1 MQWTELSLNTTDEAV
16 DWVYML
22 LIDADYAGEIYIAPY
37 NATDDKSSPWTYT
50 ICLYLG
56 DDFHINQRIDKIA
69 QLLTPLQRTG
79 MAGELEIAE
88 VESKPTTDTDT
99 DKNIFRHRIGNR
111 FLILP
116 ANGTN
121 ETTSPDDIII
131 RLKPSLAFGS
141 GLHPATIL
149 SLKLIEKYVTP
160 STDVLDLGC
169 GSGILSIA
177 IAKLGASVLGLDND
191 AIAVQSTKEALYLN
205 GVEQQVTV
213 MEGSLGHGST
223 LGHLMG
229 GETTK
234 KVQAIDTQQKFD
246 LIVAN
251 IFARIHIALAKD
263 YQQASKKN
271 GILIAA
277 GFTNDYEE
285 SITTAMSEQG
295 FTVIDCE
302 RFNEWVAIAY
312 RQV

>member
-1 MQWTELSLNTTDEAV
+1 MQWTELSINTTDEAV

-22 LIDADYAGEIYIAPY
+22 LIDANYEGEIYIAPY
-37 NATDDKSSPWTYT
+37 NTTDDNSSPWTYT
-50 ICLYLG
+50 ICLYLE
-56 DDFHINQRIDKIA
+56 DNSYINHRINKIA

-88 VESKPTTDTDT
+88 VEAQTTTTDANR
-99 DKNIFRHRIGNR
+99 NIFRHRIGNR

-116 ANGTN
+116 SHGTN
-121 ETTSPDDIII
+121 ETTSPEDIII

-149 SLKLIEKYVTP
+149 SLKLIEKHVTP
-160 STDVLDLGC
+160 GTYVLDLGC

-191 AIAVQSTKEALYLN
+191 AIAVQSTKDAVYLN

-223 LGHLMG
+223 LGHWMG
-229 GETTK
+229 GETREN
-234 KVQAIDTQQKFD
+234 VPAIDTQQKFD
-246 LIVAN
+246 FIVAN
-251 IFARIHIALAKD
+251 IFARIHIAIAKD
-263 YQQASKKN
+263 YQQVLKKN

-277 GFTNDYEE
+277 GFTKDYEE
-285 SITTAMSEQG
+285 SITTAMLEQG
-295 FTVIDCE
+295 FIVIDCE
-302 RFNEWVAIAY
+302 QFNEWIALAY

>member
-1 MQWTELSLNTTDEAV
+1 MQWTQLSINTTDEAV

-22 LIDADYAGEIYIAPY
+22 LIDADYEGEIYIAPY
-37 NATDDKSSPWTYT
+37 NATDDNSSPWTYT
-50 ICLYLG
+50 ICLYLE
-56 DDFHINQRIDKIA
+56 DNSYINHRINKIA

-88 VESKPTTDTDT
+88 VEAQTTAYTHR
-99 DKNIFRHRIGNR
+99 NIFRHRIGNR

-116 ANGTN
+116 SHGTN
-121 ETTSPDDIII
+121 ETTSPEDIII

-149 SLKLIEKYVTP
+149 SLKLIEKHIKP
-160 STDVLDLGC
+160 STYVLDLGC

-191 AIAVQSTKEALYLN
+191 AIAVQSTKDAVYLN

-223 LGHLMG
+223 LGHWMG
-229 GETTK
+229 GETK
-234 KVQAIDTQQKFD
+234 ENVQAIDTQQKFD
-246 LIVAN
+246 FIVAN
-251 IFARIHIALAKD
+251 IFARIHIAIAKD
-263 YQQASKKN
+263 YQQVLKDN

-277 GFTNDYEE
+277 GFTKDYEE
-285 SITTAMSEQG
+285 SITAAMSEQG

-302 RFNEWVAIAY
+302 QLNEWIAFAY

>member
-1 MQWTELSLNTTDEAV
+1 MQWTELSINTTDEAV

-22 LIDADYAGEIYIAPY
+22 LIDADYTGDIGITPY
-37 NATDDKSSPWTYT
+37 NATDENSSPWTFT
-50 ICLYLG
+50 IRLYL
-56 DDFHINQRIDKIA
+56 DNKIHINQQIDKIA

-79 MAGELEIAE
+79 MASELEIAV
-88 VESKPTTDTDT
+88 VESKPITNT
-99 DKNIFRHRIGNR
+99 NVFRHRIGNR

-116 ANGTN
+116 ANVTN

-131 RLKPSLAFGS
+131 KLKPSLAFGS

-160 STDVLDLGC
+160 GTDALDLGC

-191 AIAVQSTKEALYLN
+191 AIAVQSTQSAVHLN

-213 MEGSLGHGST
+213 MAGSLGNGST
-223 LGHLMG
+223 LGHWMG
-229 GETTK
+229 GETTE
-234 KVQAIDTQQKFD
+234 KVQAIDNQQKFD

-263 YQQASKKN
+263 YQQALDEN

-285 SITTAMSEQG
+285 SITTTMTEHG
-295 FTVIDCE
+295 FTVIDRE
-302 RFNEWVAIAY
+302 RLNEWVGIAL
-312 RQV
+312 RVSK